1 MNKSDLSWCF
11 FLLCLIMATSSC
23 WLVKQMEEIFIYN
36 GISAFLKRKEGLL
49 ENLRSL

>member
-1 MNKSDLSWCF
+1 MNKIDFSWCF

-23 WLVKQMEEIFIYN
+23 WLVKQTEEISICN

-49 ENLRSL
+49 ENLRLL